1 LLFRHVFALLCL
13 AVPARASLVINV
25 GFVFTHT
32 CPFPPPGATAGA
44 EALVVTGAGEDIGAA
59 ACFDRR
65 CLVGLGLCAA
75 EASAGVAPAFTAA
88 GVPVVATSDFLCL
101 WCLSGLGDGEASGV
115 VDCAKVL
122 AAKAATVNVMMRERI

>member
-1 LLFRHVFALLCL
+1 M
-13 AVPARASLVINV
+13 
-25 GFVFTHT
+25 
-32 CPFPPPGATAGA
+32 
-44 EALVVTGAGEDIGAA
+44 VTGAGEDIGAA

-88 GVPVVATSDFLCL
+88 GVPVVAASDFLCL

-122 AAKAATVNVMMRERI
+122 AAKAATINVMMRERISTILARSISACNPLGRITIASVSEIFR